1 MLDHGEPDVELWL
14 AYLLSRI
21 SHSLFSSSSLHGD
34 HGEYV
39 MIIPHL
45 GILPLQGR
53 RATIAMTLF
62 LSITW
67 PLFTKSIPLP
77 LSYSSSRS
85 SSYFRPARPLGST
98 HLPTTPLPTHPHLAL
113 DSHIDSS
120 PLNIDCVVFISHSIQ
135 RKKGFCFFLF
145 IFLISQNTLAHSFTD
160 THFHLHLLPLHTQSA
175 IHNPHSYIPLAT
187 SCFLETGFLYLFFLF
202 LTLTVSF
209 LFSLSLCQVWEGG

>member
-1 MLDHGEPDVELWL
+1 
-14 AYLLSRI
+14 
-21 SHSLFSSSSLHGD
+21 
-34 HGEYV
+34 

-67 PLFTKSIPLP
+67 LLFTKSIPLP

-135 RKKGFCFFLF
+135 RKKGFCFFCSFFDIAEYSSTLF
-145 IFLISQNTLAHSFTD
+145 YRHSF
-160 THFHLHLLPLHTQSA
+160 PSPSPSSSYPIRNPQSTFIYSA
-175 IHNPHSYIPLAT
+175 RHILFPRDW
-187 SCFLETGFLYLFFLF
+187 FLVSVFFY
-202 LTLTVSF
+202 S
-209 LFSLSLCQVWEGG
+209 